1 MRTLYITLS
10 LILCYACATE
20 EVTMFNPV
28 APDDAS
34 IEQNILKGKISRDLD
49 LNSSKEWILDGRVS
63 VIDSSS
69 LTIPAGTIIK
79 AMPGTGADAS
89 VLIIA
94 RGSKLIAKGTQYDPI
109 IFQPMQ
115 GDVKGLW
122 GGVIV
127 LGSAPVSFSGDVQ
140 EMQIEGI
147 PVSDTSGLY
156 GGSNTEDSSGSIEYV
171 SIRYGGAEI
180 GEGNEINGLTLG
192 GVGSLTTIRNI
203 EVVAN
208 LDDGIEFFG
217 GSVNA
222 SNLMVWGQGDDAIDI
237 DQGYSG
243 TIDNVLV
250 ALTSASDH
258 AFEID
263 GPEGSLMGSF
273 SINNAT
279 LIGATSDC
287 ESLGT
292 DGEMMDF
299 RKGARGSLDSIFIK
313 NFAYGK
319 DIELDAVEDADNY
332 AAGILNFSNIAIQ
345 QLEGC
350 ENEGLELIFD
360 DKSNTSTFSE
370 DAKDFAKIV
379 TEKEY
384 GASDVF
390 GWTLYIK
397 HYEKETK

>member
-1 MRTLYITLS
+1 M
-10 LILCYACATE
+10 
-20 EVTMFNPV
+20 
-28 APDDAS
+28 
-34 IEQNILKGKISRDLD
+34 
-49 LNSSKEWILDGRVS
+49 
-63 VIDSSS
+63 
-69 LTIPAGTIIK
+69 
-79 AMPGTGADAS
+79 
-89 VLIIA
+89 
-94 RGSKLIAKGTQYDPI
+94 
-109 IFQPMQ
+109 
-115 GDVKGLW
+115 
-122 GGVIV
+122 
-127 LGSAPVSFSGDVQ
+127 
-140 EMQIEGI
+140 
-147 PVSDTSGLY
+147 
-156 GGSNTEDSSGSIEYV
+156 EYV

-192 GVGSLTTIRNI
+192 GVGSLTTVRNI

-222 SNLMVWGQGDDAIDI
+222 SNLMVWGQGDDGIDI

-250 ALTSASDH
+250 ALTGASDH

-273 SINNAT
+273 SITNAT

-299 RKGARGSLDSIFIK
+299 RKGARGALDSIFIK
-313 NFAYGK
+313 NFAFGK
-319 DIELDAVEDADNY
+319 DIELDAEVDANNY
-332 AAGILNFSNIAIQ
+332 ATGILNFSNIAIQ

-350 ENEGLELIFD
+350 ENESLELIFD

-370 DAKDFAKIV
+370 DAKGFAKIV
-379 TEKEY
+379 NEKEY
-384 GASDVF
+384 GASNVF
-390 GWTLYIK
+390 GWTLYMK
-397 HYEKETK
+397 Y

>member
-1 MRTLYITLS
+1 MRTLYIILS

-34 IEQNILKGKISRDLD
+34 IEQNILKGKISQDLD
-49 LNSSKEWILDGRVS
+49 LSSSKEWILEGRVS
-63 VIDSSS
+63 VIDSSI

-109 IFQPMQ
+109 IFQPIQ

-180 GEGNEINGLTLG
+180 GEDNEINGLTLG
-192 GVGSLTTIRNI
+192 GVGSLTTVRNI

-250 ALTSASDH
+250 ALTGASDH

-319 DIELDAVEDADNY
+319 DIELDAAADADNY

-370 DAKDFAKIV
+370 DASGFAKIV

>member
-1 MRTLYITLS
+1 
-10 LILCYACATE
+10 
-20 EVTMFNPV
+20 
-28 APDDAS
+28 
-34 IEQNILKGKISRDLD
+34 
-49 LNSSKEWILDGRVS
+49 
-63 VIDSSS
+63 
-69 LTIPAGTIIK
+69 
-79 AMPGTGADAS
+79 MPGTGADAS

-109 IFQPMQ
+109 VFEPIQ
-115 GDVKGLW
+115 GDVIGLW
-122 GGVIV
+122 GGVII
-127 LGSAPVSFSGDVQ
+127 LGSAPVSLSGNVQ

-192 GVGSLTTIRNI
+192 GVGSLTTVRNI
-203 EVVAN
+203 EVVSN

-243 TIDNVLV
+243 TINNVLV
-250 ALTSASDH
+250 ALTGASDH

-279 LIGATSDC
+279 LIGATNDC

-292 DGEMMDF
+292 DAEMMDF

-313 NFAYGK
+313 NFAFGK
-319 DIELDAVEDADNY
+319 DIELDAAADANNY

-350 ENEGLELIFD
+350 ENESLELIFD

-390 GWTLYIK
+390 GWTLYMK
-397 HYEKETK
+397 HF

>member
-1 MRTLYITLS
+1 MRTLYVTLS
-10 LILCYACATE
+10 LILFCACATE
-20 EVTMFNPV
+20 EVIMFNPV
-28 APDDAS
+28 ASYDAP
-34 IEQNILKGKISRDLD
+34 IEQNILRGKISRDLD
-49 LNSSKEWILDGRVS
+49 LSSSKEWILDGRVS
-63 VIDSSS
+63 VVDSST

-109 IFQPMQ
+109 IFKPIQ

-122 GGVIV
+122 GGVII

-192 GVGSLTTIRNI
+192 GVGSLTTVRNI

-250 ALTSASDH
+250 ALTGASDH

-319 DIELDAVEDADNY
+319 DIELDAAVDADNY
-332 AAGILNFSNIAIQ
+332 AAGILSFSNIAIQ
-345 QLEGC
+345 QSEGC

-390 GWTLYIK
+390 GWTLYMK
-397 HYEKETK
+397 Y

>member
-1 MRTLYITLS
+1 MRTLYITLL
-10 LILCYACATE
+10 LILCYACTNE
-20 EVTMFNPV
+20 EVVTFNPV
-28 APDDAS
+28 TSNDAS
-34 IEQNILKGKISRDLD
+34 IEQNILKGKINQDLD
-49 LNSSKEWILDGRVS
+49 LSSSKEWILDGRVS
-63 VIDSSS
+63 IIDSST

-109 IFQPMQ
+109 VFEPIQ
-115 GDVKGLW
+115 GDVIGLW
-122 GGVIV
+122 GGVII
-127 LGSAPVSFSGDVQ
+127 LGSAPVSLSGNVQ

-156 GGSNTEDSSGSIEYV
+156 GGFNTEDSSGSIEYV

-192 GVGSLTTIRNI
+192 GVGSLTTVRNI
-203 EVVAN
+203 EVVSN

-243 TIDNVLV
+243 TINNVLV
-250 ALTSASDH
+250 ALTGASDH

-279 LIGATSDC
+279 LIGATNDC

-292 DGEMMDF
+292 DAEMMDF

-313 NFAYGK
+313 NFAFGK
-319 DIELDAVEDADNY
+319 DIELDAAADANNY

-350 ENEGLELIFD
+350 ENESLELIFD

-390 GWTLYIK
+390 GWTLYMK
-397 HYEKETK
+397 NF

>member
-1 MRTLYITLS
+1 MRTLYITLL

-20 EVTMFNPV
+20 EVTIFNPV

-34 IEQNILKGKISRDLD
+34 IEPNILKGKINQDLD
-49 LNSSKEWILDGRVS
+49 LSSSKELILDGRVS
-63 VIDSSS
+63 VIDSST

-109 IFQPMQ
+109 IFQPIQ

-122 GGVIV
+122 GGVII

-156 GGSNTEDSSGSIEYV
+156 GGSNTEDSSGSI
-171 SIRYGGAEI
+171 RYGGAEI

-192 GVGSLTTIRNI
+192 GVGSLTTVRNI

-250 ALTSASDH
+250 ALTGASDH

-313 NFAYGK
+313 NFAFGK
-319 DIELDAVEDADNY
+319 DIELDAAVDANNY

-379 TEKEY
+379 TEQEY

-397 HYEKETK
+397 N